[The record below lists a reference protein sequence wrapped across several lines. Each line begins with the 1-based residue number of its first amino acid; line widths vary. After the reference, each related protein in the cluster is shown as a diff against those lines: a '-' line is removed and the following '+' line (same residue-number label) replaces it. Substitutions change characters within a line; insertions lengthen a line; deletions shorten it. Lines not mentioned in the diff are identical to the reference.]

1 MQVHKKKWSVLTS
14 FVSWKSKILFF
25 QIRTLTGFWFC
36 ILNWFRSSFK
46 IFSVM
51 LVCVGILHP
60 ENNWI
65 TDQESCYL
73 KTKKHTWENKV
84 AQRLTW
90 WPRALQVFA
99 LRKNTWTQSVQY
111 FGSLNTA
118 GLFFFPQVLLQRLTS
133 CRVQCLFVQ
142 IFWVSAGSL
151 AISLDNLCWSCT
163 GFKTC
168 SRQREKKTTLCS
180 RRQTFLQKTPK
191 NKTKKN

>member
-36 ILNWFRSSFK
+36 ILNLFRSSFN

-73 KTKKHTWENKV
+73 KKKAHMGK
-84 AQRLTW
+84 
-90 WPRALQVFA
+90 
-99 LRKNTWTQSVQY
+99 QS
-111 FGSLNTA
+111 GTATDMMTSCPA
-118 GLFFFPQVLLQRLTS
+118 GLCPEEKYLDTICSVLWIPEHCRTFFPPQVLLQRLTS
-133 CRVQCLFVQ
+133 CRLQCLFVQ

-168 SRQREKKTTLCS
+168 SRQREKKNDPLFKKTDIFTKN
-180 RRQTFLQKTPK
+180 TQKQ
-191 NKTKKN
+191 N